1 MVISSSY
8 LNAHYASD
16 VKGKLYSG
24 FWKVSPLPF
33 SVANDMVS
41 D

>member
-8 LNAHYASD
+8 LNAHFTSD
-16 VKGKLYSG
+16 FKGKLYSD
-24 FWKVSPLPF
+24 FKKANPFLF